1 MRQKMISNEIII
13 LRDTFR
19 RLLRRKAN
27 TNLTKLIE
35 KTHPAD
41 MALLFRFFSEIEQNE
56 LFTIMRPSERTG
68 EFLGELDELIIKRL
82 IENETPQHVA
92 ELIEFTSSNDQA
104 SILGVIDEDAAQ
116 AIIELLKSEEQE
128 EVEEIMGYPEDSAG
142 TLMYTDVFTLHE
154 NTIAKEAINALQ
166 DHESSEMVFY
176 IYVIDDD

>member
-56 LFTIMRPSERTG
+56 LFTIMRPSEHTG

-82 IENETPQHVA
+82 IENEAPQHVA
-92 ELIEFTSSNDQA
+92 KLIEFTSSNDQA
-104 SILGVIDEDAAQ
+104 SILGE
-116 AIIELLKSEEQE
+116 
-128 EVEEIMGYPEDSAG
+128 
-142 TLMYTDVFTLHE
+142 
-154 NTIAKEAINALQ
+154 
-166 DHESSEMVFY
+166 
-176 IYVIDDD
+176 IDDNACLL